1 MRDASEYLVY
11 VRSLILL
18 DDQVQHWQIIR
29 EEAQGDNGV
38 LRYRLLLRNQDLLD
52 IFERFVIVNGQ
63 VTVTRYS
70 YHWQRSTQEFIKR
83 WDNAPHYPNLTTYPH
98 HLHDGDENHVLP
110 HSSIKITDVLTIIR
124 QIIS

>member
-63 VTVTRYS
+63 VTVARYS

-110 HSSIKITDVLTIIR
+110 HSSIKITDVLTTIR